1 MAEIEWPWQYSF
13 PPFFTL
19 QPHVDTRAK
28 QIAAWKS
35 LVLEYYRITK
45 QAIVDVREVHTNP
58 LFNNTNINRRLPSE
72 AVLVILEELGKSGN
86 ASPLDKSKQRWLIYW
101 HTLEE
106 WGDIIYNWAQESGFN
121 GSVCTLFELTQG
133 EDTTEQEFHG
143 LDTEVLIRS
152 LRMLEIAKKAE
163 LILFDDNQGVKFF

>member
-1 MAEIEWPWQYSF
+1 M
-13 PPFFTL
+13 
-19 QPHVDTRAK
+19 
-28 QIAAWKS
+28 
-35 LVLEYYRITK
+35 
-45 QAIVDVREVHTNP
+45 DVREVHTNP

-72 AVLVILEELGKSGN
+72 AVLLILEELGKSGN
-86 ASPLDKSKQRWLIYW
+86 ASPLDKSKQRWLVYW

-106 WGDIIYNWAQESGFN
+106 WGDIIYNWAQESGFI

-133 EDTTEQEFHG
+133 EDTTDQEFHG

-152 LRMLEIAKKAE
+152 LRMLENARKAE

>member
-19 QPHVDTRAK
+19 QPHADTKAK
-28 QIAAWKS
+28 QLEAWKS

-45 QAIVDVREVHTNP
+45 QAIIDVREVHSSP
-58 LFNNTNINRRLPSE
+58 LFNNSAINRKLPSE
-72 AVLVILEELGKSGN
+72 VVLIILEELSKTGN
-86 ASPLDKSKQRWLIYW
+86 AMPLDKTKQRWLVYW

-106 WGDIIYNWAQESGFN
+106 WGDIIYNYAQETGQI
-121 GSVCTLFELTQG
+121 GSVCTLYELTQG
-133 EDTTEQEFHG
+133 EETVDQEFHK

-152 LRMLEIAKKAE
+152 LRTLEYAKKAE
-163 LILFDDNQGVKFF
+163 LIMFDDNQGVKFF

>member
-19 QPHVDTRAK
+19 QPHMDTRAK
-28 QIAAWKS
+28 QIAAWKG
-35 LVLEYYRITK
+35 LILEYYRVTK
-45 QAIVDVREVHTNP
+45 QSSVDIREAHSSP
-58 LFNNTNINRRLPSE
+58 LFNNAAINRKLPSE
-72 AVLVILEELGKSGN
+72 VVLLVLEELAKSGN
-86 ASPLDKSKQRWLIYW
+86 ASPVDKGKQRWLVYW

-106 WGDIIYNWAQESGFN
+106 WGEMIYNWAQEKGFI

-133 EDTTEQEFHG
+133 EDTPDQEFYG
-143 LDTEVLIRS
+143 LDTEVLIRA
-152 LRMLEIAKKAE
+152 LKTLEASKKAE